1 MVDHL
6 PQISQTI
13 CVSAA
18 MLLLLPS
25 SAAAALGCLCFPN
38 SRNFAVP
45 RKEHPT
51 TTTTT
56 TSRVYS
62 SDWVFPSGFL
72 LFINSLFTMCVQ
84 FCFHPRCKE
93 RRRGG
98 VMVNRLNLP
107 ANQTRR
113 VAAIRAEIFPFS
125 AVTVGFRLF
134 SFWKLKHWHSIPC
147 PVGCGLVFE
156 SFLNQKWLDC

>member
-98 VMVNRLNLP
+98 VMVNRLNSL

-113 VAAIRAEIFPFS
+113 VAASDSGRNLS
-125 AVTVGFRLF
+125 LLGSNSRLPVVLVLEVKTLAF
-134 SFWKLKHWHSIPC
+134 HSMSGRVRLSFWKFS
-147 PVGCGLVFE
+147 
-156 SFLNQKWLDC
+156 